1 MQDGGNR
8 LSAWGLRGSYAEDS
22 EPASELCARPSLPKT
37 AFAIRQREKAWR
49 RSALQTG
56 DGRNYVNQGGTA
68 GFPVPLGM
76 EVRRFCLTGK
86 SIRPAVTTQQE
97 LTADGEAK

>member
-1 MQDGGNR
+1 M
-8 LSAWGLRGSYAEDS
+8 
-22 EPASELCARPSLPKT
+22 
-37 AFAIRQREKAWR
+37 II
-49 RSALQTG
+49 
-56 DGRNYVNQGGTA
+56 NQGGTA